1 MDCFGR
7 FELKKRIGAGGM
19 AEVFLAVEHLPE
31 GAARLAVLKRILP
44 RHARDPDFVEFF
56 VQEAKLAL
64 ALQHPNIVHAYDFGE
79 EDGVHYLAMEYV
91 HGEHLLDVVRRAN
104 ELGRTLSLGTVVKI
118 SADILAA
125 LDHTHNACDLDGAPL
140 GIVHRDVTP
149 QNILVSH
156 QGAVKL
162 ADFGVARTEGQAFR
176 TRTGV
181 VKGKFSYLAPEVL
194 ARGKRYDH
202 RVDLFALGIVMYE
215 SMTGRALFRGD
226 NDAQTVQ
233 RICRAKVPPISR
245 YRPDCPAGLAQ
256 VIERALERDPDLR
269 WPSAAAM
276 LQALD
281 EATCEVGLAANVTRL
296 RWELKALFPDEQ
308 TPPLRPDTVPSI
320 PADEPVLLVRRKDTP
335 RPAAPRMPTAPTVPG
350 TDSALEH
357 FIRVAG
363 AMASLPSRS
372 PPTKMAGTL
381 EVALPEPVVGGPRR
395 ALPDGGGVREPDP
408 EMDDELPPPIFPAA
422 MLDGGSTAIPIAWV
436 PPRSLRVWLYL
447 GAALVIVFG
456 IWLVVRGG

>member
-1 MDCFGR
+1 MDLRFGR
-7 FELKKRIGAGGM
+7 FELRKRIGAGGM
-19 AEVFLAVEHLPE
+19 AEVFLAVEHLSE

-64 ALQHPNIVHAYDFGE
+64 ALQHPNVVHAYDFGE

-91 HGEHLLDVVRRAN
+91 HGETLLDVVRRAN
-104 ELGRTLSLGTVVKI
+104 ERGRTLSLGTVVKI
-118 SADILAA
+118 TCDLLAG
-125 LDHTHNACDLDGAPL
+125 LDHTHNACDLDGTPL

-162 ADFGVARTEGQAFR
+162 ADFGVARTEAQAFR

-215 SMTGRALFRGD
+215 SMTGRSLFRGK
-226 NDAQTVQ
+226 NDGETVQ
-233 RICRAKVPPISR
+233 RISRAAVPPITR
-245 YRPDCPAGLAQ
+245 YRPDCPPGLAH
-256 VIERALERDPDLR
+256 VIERALERDPEHR

-281 EATCEVGLAANVTRL
+281 EASCEVGLAANVTRL
-296 RWELKALFPDEQ
+296 RWELSALFPDEQ
-308 TPPLRPDTVPSI
+308 TPPTRPDTVTE
-320 PADEPVLLVRRKDTP
+320 EPLLLLKRKDTP
-335 RPAAPRMPTAPTVPG
+335 SSGERVPTVPTVPG
-350 TDSALEH
+350 QDKALDH
-357 FIRVAG
+357 FIRVAS
-363 AMASLPSRS
+363 AMAALPSPT
-372 PPTKMAGTL
+372 PPVQMAGTL
-381 EVALPEPVVGGPRR
+381 QIALAVAEPAPDARPVRR
-395 ALPDGGGVREPDP
+395 DPTIDPALDP
-408 EMDDELPPPIFPAA
+408 AIEDDELPPPIFPTGLLEA
-422 MLDGGSTAIPIAWV
+422 GSVSIPIAFV
-436 PPRSLRVWLYL
+436 TPRMPRWWLYV
-447 GAALVIVFG
+447 ALALCASLTLAVT
-456 IWLVVRGG
+456 LALALN